1 MANDLFNLRGR
12 KKLYSAGEAI
22 QRLDTALEINAELTG
37 EDASNISNELMC
49 IFSESL
55 YKVYPSGT
63 VTVEAK
69 LYIHNFYVIALR
81 YFLNSA
87 FATELQKLIHTVRED
102 IDVHSL
108 LDNPILSDTK
118 VEILTE
124 HLIQTKYANN
134 KHLRNDI
141 RGYSYAMYLIN
152 NGYRGFPIYSK
163 KTIEAILDFFAYI
176 TDKPDMALWSQR
188 ERDRIV
194 APQAAS
200 LGIIGVMVKVEDLLN
215 DLEKLRPRFNKALN
229 LYRNRFKNDIRT
241 R

>member
-1 MANDLFNLRGR
+1 MGNLFNLRGK
-12 KKLYSAGEAI
+12 KKLYSAAKAI
-22 QRLDTALEINAELTG
+22 QRLDTALETNAELTG

-87 FATELQKLIHTVRED
+87 FATELQKLIQTIRED

-134 KHLRNDI
+134 KHLNNDI
-141 RGYSYAMYLIN
+141 RGYSYAMYIVN
-152 NGYRGFPIYSK
+152 NAYRGFPIYSAK
-163 KTIEAILDFFAYI
+163 SIEAVLDFFATI
-176 TDKPDMALWSQR
+176 TDKPDMALWTIRGMQT
-188 ERDRIV
+188 IV
-194 APQAAS
+194 SPQASFLS
-200 LGIIGVMVKVEDLLN
+200 LIGVMIKVEKLLN
-215 DLEKLRPRFNKALN
+215 NLEALRPRFDKALK
-229 LYRNRFKNDIRT
+229 LYLEGFI
-241 R
+241 

>member
-1 MANDLFNLRGR
+1 MGNLFNLRGK
-12 KKLYSAGEAI
+12 KKLYSAAEAI
-22 QRLDTALEINAELTG
+22 QRLDTALETNAELTG

-87 FATELQKLIHTVRED
+87 FATELQKLIQTIRED

-118 VEILTE
+118 VDILTE

-134 KHLRNDI
+134 KHLNNDI
-141 RGYSYAMYLIN
+141 RGYSYAMYLVN
-152 NGYRGFPIYSK
+152 DAYRGFPIYSAK
-163 KTIEAILDFFAYI
+163 SIEAVLDFFATI
-176 TDKPDMALWSQR
+176 TDKPDMTLWTIRGMQT
-188 ERDRIV
+188 IV
-194 APQAAS
+194 SPQASFLS
-200 LGIIGVMVKVEDLLN
+200 LIGVMIKVEELLN
-215 DLEKLRPRFNKALN
+215 NLEALRPRFDKALK
-229 LYRNRFKNDIRT
+229 LYLERFNYGN
-241 R
+241 

>member
-1 MANDLFNLRGR
+1 MGNDLFNLRGR

-22 QRLDTALEINAELTG
+22 QRLDTALETNAELTG

-87 FATELQKLIHTVRED
+87 FATELQKLIQTIRED

-134 KHLRNDI
+134 KHLNNNI
-141 RGYSYAMYLIN
+141 RGYSYAMYLVN
-152 NGYRGFPIYSK
+152 NAYRGFPIYSAK
-163 KTIEAILDFFAYI
+163 SIEAVLDFFATI
-176 TDKPDMALWSQR
+176 TDKPDMALWTIRGMQT
-188 ERDRIV
+188 IV
-194 APQAAS
+194 SPQASFLS
-200 LGIIGVMVKVEDLLN
+200 LIGVMIKVEELLN
-215 DLEKLRPRFNKALN
+215 NLEALRPRFDKALK
-229 LYRNRFKNDIRT
+229 LYLERFI
-241 R
+241 

>member
-1 MANDLFNLRGR
+1 MGNLFNLRGK
-12 KKLYSAGEAI
+12 KKLYSAAEAI
-22 QRLDTALEINAELTG
+22 YRLDTALETNAELTG

-87 FATELQKLIHTVRED
+87 FATELQKLIQTIRED

-118 VEILTE
+118 VDILTE

-134 KHLRNDI
+134 KHLNNDI
-141 RGYSYAMYLIN
+141 HGYSYAMYLVN
-152 NGYRGFPIYSK
+152 NAYRGFPIYSE
-163 KTIEAILDFFAYI
+163 KTIEAVLDFFALI
-176 TDKPDMALWSQR
+176 TDKPDMALWTIRGMQT
-188 ERDRIV
+188 IV
-194 APQAAS
+194 SPQASFLS
-200 LGIIGVMVKVEDLLN
+200 LIGVMIKVEELLN
-215 DLEKLRPRFNKALN
+215 NLEALRPRFDKALK
-229 LYRNRFKNDIRT
+229 LYLEKFNYGN
-241 R
+241 